1 MLHNLSTRE
10 KRVTHKNAKLV
21 YHCTLQLPPLLS
33 NPDKPHTHTELTY
46 LTYVVMLHHVVE
58 KSIRKERE
66 RIMLNW
72 KLSKRAFC
80 VLLMVMTLGNNN
92 YSKTDQKKM
101 IIARGLVCY
110 RLGNLLRK
118 TYPFYLLYLHRFS
131 LSPTL
136 TCNQT
141 ILKRRT
147 LWVQCVVV

>member
-1 MLHNLSTRE
+1 
-10 KRVTHKNAKLV
+10 
-21 YHCTLQLPPLLS
+21 
-33 NPDKPHTHTELTY
+33 
-46 LTYVVMLHHVVE
+46 MLHHVVE

-66 RIMLNW
+66 RIMLNL

-118 TYPFYLLYLHRFS
+118 TYSFYLFYLHPFS

-147 LWVQCVVV
+147 LWVQCVLV

>member
-80 VLLMVMTLGNNN
+80 ELLMVMTLENNN

-118 TYPFYLLYLHRFS
+118 TTHFTCFTCTLS